1 MKQLMFIFLLLACL
15 SFASYVIS
23 GKEAFPIRSVF
34 RDGVYYV
41 YVEDLSPVGVG
52 YIHANGYHYV
62 VYDDHVLFVKEKE
75 TVLDFVKKLSP
86 PLFLEGKLL
95 LPIDAVKELMEGFQ
109 VYTKG
114 ENVLIYNSL
123 PILLSATKEKDR
135 IVISYTGVLVPD
147 MVEVEKSMGRV
158 VLKIS
163 PVVENIPVVSEGI
176 EVKPGKNEITL
187 TANVGNFYPDVRLT
201 FEKNRLVCQLALIE
215 GFFGKLEI
223 ADGVVFERKIEEFG
237 KGEKTV
243 VNYLIMDPEKVEVKP
258 VIAEKGFGSL
268 EKLDDMVKRV
278 GGVAGINGNYFDPV
292 TKFPIGLVVIDG
304 KPYSTMF
311 SGRPIFAITE
321 EGDVFIGRVL
331 VDVTLTVND
340 VLFLVKGINTLGEG
354 EVLVYTKEFSG
365 TIPKKDDKL
374 YFVVEGNTVKYL
386 GYKEKAEGSESVIA
400 VSRKY
405 ETYLSNLKIG
415 DRAYLSI
422 QPNLPIR
429 IRQAVEGGPL
439 LIQNGAPIPDAQEEK
454 ARYGGGIAYAKAP
467 RTVVATKNGKLWFI
481 VFEGYNHITRGLN
494 YDELVDFLLS
504 RGFEDAMC
512 VDGGSSSVMAVGG
525 NLFGKAENS
534 TAAIPVG
541 IVVWEKKSTEVGE

>member
-1 MKQLMFIFLLLACL
+1 MKQFIFVFLLLACF

-23 GKEAFPIRSVF
+23 GKEAFPIRSVLK
-34 RDGVYYV
+34 DDVYYV
-41 YVEDLSPVGVG
+41 YVEDLTPVGVG

-62 VYDDHVLFVKEKE
+62 VHDDHVLFVKEKE
-75 TVLDFVKKLSP
+75 TVLDFVKKLSS

-95 LPIDAVKELMEGFQ
+95 LPIDAIKELMEGYQ

-114 ENVLIYNSL
+114 ENVLIYDSL
-123 PILLSATKEKDR
+123 PIVLSATKERDR
-135 IVISYTGVLVPD
+135 VTISYTGVLVPD

-163 PVVENIPVVSEGI
+163 PVVESMPVVSEGI
-176 EVKPGKNEITL
+176 EVEPGKSEITL
-187 TANVGNFYPDVRLT
+187 IVNVGNFYPDVKLT
-201 FEKNRLVCQLALIE
+201 FEKGHLVCQLSLVK
-215 GFFGKLEI
+215 GFFGKMKI

-237 KGEKTV
+237 RGEKTV
-243 VNYLIMDPEKVEVKP
+243 VNYLIMDPDKVEVKP
-258 VIAEKGFGSL
+258 VIAEEGFGFL
-268 EKLDDMVKRV
+268 EQLDDMVERV

-292 TKFPIGLVVIDG
+292 TKFPIGLIVIDG

-321 EGDVFIGRVL
+321 EGDVFIGRML
-331 VDVTLTVND
+331 VDVTLTVNG

-365 TIPKKDDKL
+365 TIPRKDDKL
-374 YFVVEGNTVKYL
+374 YFVVDEDTIKYL
-386 GYKEKAEGSESVIA
+386 GYRERAEGSEYVVA
-400 VSRKY
+400 VSKKY
-405 ETYLSNLKIG
+405 EAYLSNLKIG
-415 DRAYLSI
+415 DKAYLSV

-467 RTVVATKNGKLWFI
+467 RTVIATKDGKLWFI

-504 RGFEDAMC
+504 KGFEDAMC
-512 VDGGSSSVMAVGG
+512 VDGGSSSVMAVGRS
-525 NLFGKAENS
+525 LFGKAANS

-541 IVVWEKKSTEVGE
+541 IVVWKKKSTEVGE